1 MPIYSSSIAPLWPLV
16 IYFVAVLILVS
27 GMLGVAYFFGARPQ
41 KRPDAQPYE
50 SGMIP
55 TGTTRIRFDVL
66 FFLNAI
72 FFVVFD
78 LETMFIL
85 AWAIAFRDVG
95 WAGYIE
101 IIIFIFVLVAAL
113 IYLWRLGALD
123 WRTSREKF
131 AQMKEERVKP

>member
-1 MPIYSSSIAPLWPLV
+1 
-16 IYFVAVLILVS
+16 
-27 GMLGVAYFFGARPQ
+27 
-41 KRPDAQPYE
+41 
-50 SGMIP
+50 
-55 TGTTRIRFDVL
+55 
-66 FFLNAI
+66 
-72 FFVVFD
+72 
-78 LETMFIL
+78 
-85 AWAIAFRDVG
+85 VG

>member
-1 MPIYSSSIAPLWPLV
+1 MPTTSSLAVPLWPLV
-16 IYFVAVLILVS
+16 VYFVAVLILVS

-41 KRPDAQPYE
+41 KRPSAVPYE

-66 FFLNAI
+66 FFLNAM

-78 LETMFIL
+78 LETMFIV

-101 IIIFIFVLVAAL
+101 IVIFIFVLVAAL
-113 IYLWRLGALD
+113 IYLWRVGALD

-131 AQMKEERVKP
+131 AQMKKERAKP